1 MTEPEGE
8 IVEVLSRWR
17 RCSRRGATVI
27 FVVAL
32 WTPPLALAL
41 VGARIYAVTFTVAGL
56 LLDILGAATLTI
68 GVLRVT
74 ATDALRRGITLFD
87 QNPSWRT
94 NLPGVLAKRFGESY
108 LAVLMDTR
116 DLEDS
121 FLGLLMFV
129 GGFMGQVAGAII
141 STVSR

>member
-8 IVEVLSRWR
+8 IIEVLSCWR
-17 RCSRRGATVI
+17 RCSRRTAAII
-27 FVVAL
+27 FVMAL
-32 WTPPLALAL
+32 WTPPLALAF
-41 VGARIYAVTFTVAGL
+41 VGARIYGVTFTVAGL
-56 LLDILGAATLTI
+56 LLDILGAATLTF

-74 ATDALRRGITLFD
+74 ATDALRRGVTLFD

-108 LAVLMDTR
+108 LAVMDTR

-121 FLGLLMFV
+121 FLGLLMFI
-129 GGFMGQVAGAII
+129 GGFMGQVGGAII